1 MVSDACEEHSAH
13 GRIIVSVSHTRKDSK
28 PASSTV
34 LELVAKSDG
43 TFDTLWDG
51 KLDRAGIP
59 EQWLNKELCVRLGLC
74 GEEYDAIVLEA
85 KTNGRASRVF

>member
-1 MVSDACEEHSAH
+1 
-13 GRIIVSVSHTRKDSK
+13 VSHTRKDATQISN
-28 PASSTV
+28 TV
-34 LELVAKSDG
+34 LELVAKTDG

-59 EQWLNKELCVRLGLC
+59 ERWLNEELCVRFGLC
-74 GEEYDAIVLEA
+74 GDEYDAIVREA